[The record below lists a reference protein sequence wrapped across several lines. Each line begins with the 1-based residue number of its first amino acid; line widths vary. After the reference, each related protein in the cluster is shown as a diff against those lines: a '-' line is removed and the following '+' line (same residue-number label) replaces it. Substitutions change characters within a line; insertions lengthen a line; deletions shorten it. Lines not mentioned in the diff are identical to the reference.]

1 MIKKI
6 IVIIVFHVIG
16 LYGAANQV
24 DVISYT
30 TAEKQSLLLTYMF
43 SKGFIDEIIPCVKP
57 YNIVRRIE
65 SLQELRRLYQP
76 GQQAYGLAKSTCRD
90 ICQLIQLTSLEH
102 KESMVRLFIRYNVEP
117 VIQNKLYVVQQ
128 ALETAGPAQEQIK
141 TQFTHGIKNLFNAF
155 YLQQSLD
162 IPLIEDRTF
171 DIMYQQKIEQ
181 ALEHL
186 SRAVIVQA
194 SFEVEEP
201 QIIKDLL
208 SKNDIDSA
216 EIDAFVAIAFDETKK
231 ILAAHLKQYDPHCG
245 M

>member
-6 IVIIVFHVIG
+6 LLFIG
-16 LYGAANQV
+16 VYSFTLYAASDNSE
-24 DVISYT
+24 IALLSS
-30 TAEKQSLLLTYMF
+30 AEKQDLLLGYMF
-43 SKGFIDEIIPCVKP
+43 NKGFVDEIIPCVKP

-128 ALETAGPAQEQIK
+128 ALETAGPAHEQIK
-141 TQFTHGIKNLFNAF
+141 IQFAQGIKNLFNAF
-155 YLQQSLD
+155 YLQQSLE
-162 IPLIEDRTF
+162 IPFIEDQTF
-171 DIMYQQKIEQ
+171 DILYQERMEQ
-181 ALEHL
+181 ALEYL

-194 SFEVEEP
+194 SFDVEEP

-208 SKNDIDSA
+208 SKNNLDSA
-216 EIDAFVAIAFDETKK
+216 EIDVFVAIAFDETKK